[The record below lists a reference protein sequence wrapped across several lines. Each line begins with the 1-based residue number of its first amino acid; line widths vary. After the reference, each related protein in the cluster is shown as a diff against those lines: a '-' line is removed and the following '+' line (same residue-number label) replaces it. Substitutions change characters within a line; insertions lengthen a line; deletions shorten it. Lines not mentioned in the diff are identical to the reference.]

1 MLENLLEFGGDC
13 GWEKIRRDA
22 RSEAPSLAGVGESP
36 RCPRRGAEELAQ
48 KTYQEVDDL
57 LAGASDKQMA
67 SIWSRI
73 RVRLGEASSALGGE
87 KYEEALAL
95 LDEVDRWAEAV
106 RGEESAGDAPDSVRC
121 TSVRCG
127 GGATDRLGSGAHAN
141 AGVRRYDAASRAMK
155 LRRASL
161 GAIFRRGAG

>member
-1 MLENLLEFGGDC
+1 MNLQVALARSFYHVGEPSLSLAAIADA
-13 GWEKIRRDA
+13 EKILAETPGLKRHRLLVLSQKALAARD
-22 RSEAPSLAGVGESP
+22 GE
-36 RCPRRGAEELAQ
+36 RWELAQ
-48 KTYQEVDDL
+48 KTYREVDDL

-67 SIWSRI
+67 SMWSRI

-106 RGEESAGDAPDSVRC
+106 RGRNRLAMCADSVRC

-127 GGATDRLGSGAHAN
+127 GGAADRLGSE
-141 AGVRRYDAASRAMK
+141 SPCQ
-155 LRRASL
+155 
-161 GAIFRRGAG
+161 RGGSPV